1 MRHLVARITTVRPI
15 ACGIAVGLLVMGV
28 LALVGGNYD
37 KQVIHDQLAPQKIFF
52 PKDQAAGLFP
62 DLQKYAGQQVL
73 NGDQAK
79 AYADKFINRHL
90 AEIGGGKT
98 YSQISAASL
107 AAPKDAKL
115 AGQTQT
121 LFRGETLRG
130 LLLNAWGWGMIGG
143 IATLAGI
150 LLLVL
155 GALLLALPLLDLA
168 LNGRERRA
176 ATIAPSVP
184 AGVATP
190 A

>member
-1 MRHLVARITTVRPI
+1 MRPLLARITTLRPI
-15 ACGIAVGLLVMGV
+15 ACGIAVGLVLTGV
-28 LALVGGNYD
+28 LALVGGHYD

-52 PKDQAAGLFP
+52 PKTEAAGLYP
-62 DLQKYAGQQVL
+62 DLKQYAGQQVL
-73 NGDQAK
+73 TGEQAR
-79 AYADKFINRHL
+79 AYADKFIDRHL

-130 LLLNAWGWGMIGG
+130 LLLNAWGWGSVGT

-155 GALLLALPLLDLA
+155 GGALLALPLLDWA
-168 LNGRERRA
+168 LNGRRRREA
-176 ATIAPSVP
+176 AAL
-184 AGVATP
+184 VAARPGLTP